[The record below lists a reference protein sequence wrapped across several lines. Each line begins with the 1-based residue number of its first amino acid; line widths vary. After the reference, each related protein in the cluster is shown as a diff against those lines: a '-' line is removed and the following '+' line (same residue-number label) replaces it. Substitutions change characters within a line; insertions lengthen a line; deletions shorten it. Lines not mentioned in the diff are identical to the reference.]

1 MTVSRVVRGIGPVE
15 EGTRLRVQAAIA
27 AVGYVPN
34 SAARGLRG
42 TRTGMIGLIVPDMT
56 NPFFTT
62 LARGVETAAR
72 KEGIAM
78 ILANSDE
85 HDTEEQR
92 LVSLLISRQVDG
104 LLVSPAKSGIE
115 ALRLCRSRG
124 TPLVFVARRPK
135 GSRADVVRSDA
146 EGGAYQ
152 LGLHFAELGHVVTAA
167 VAGPASVSSSED
179 RVIEFRRAM
188 LEAGA
193 PAPIVLHR
201 SAFTI
206 EAGRSMAIEAMKA
219 SPKPTAILAINN
231 FLALG
236 VIQGLHE
243 LGLSVPEDVAVAGFD
258 ELPAAWLP
266 SPSMTSANQPA
277 FELGEQAFRM
287 LLDRQAHPDA
297 PPRDLVLPAD
307 IVIRGSSEGG
317 VPTGAPGRPA
327 LATAGIAPS

>member
-15 EGTRLRVQAAIA
+15 EGTRHRVRKAIA
-27 AVGYVPN
+27 TVGYVPN

-78 ILANSDE
+78 ILADSDE

-92 LVSLLISRQVDG
+92 LVGMLISRQVDG
-104 LLVSPAKSGIE
+104 LLVSPAKSGME
-115 ALRLCRSRG
+115 AMRLCRARG

-146 EGGAYQ
+146 EGGAYL
-152 LGLHFAELGHVVTAA
+152 LGRHFAELGHVVTAA
-167 VAGPASVSSSED
+167 VAGPASVTTSED
-179 RVIEFRRAM
+179 RVREFRRAM

-193 PAPIVLHR
+193 PEPIVLHR
-201 SAFTI
+201 SAFSV
-206 EAGRSMAIEAMKA
+206 EAGRSMAIEAMRA
-219 SPKPTAILAINN
+219 EPRPTAMLAINN
-231 FLALG
+231 FLAIGAL
-236 VIQGLHE
+236 QGLNE
-243 LGLSVPEDVAVAGFD
+243 LGLSVPGDVAIAGID
-258 ELPAAWLP
+258 ELPTTWTP
-266 SPSMTSANQPA
+266 SPFITSANQPA

-307 IVIRGSSEGG
+307 IVIRGSSEGHVKPESRELPEVEPVG
-317 VPTGAPGRPA
+317 GRA
-327 LATAGIAPS
+327 R